1 MLLGYL
7 RFLFGIFFFWFAV
20 FILILLIFGISEY
33 NEYYYD
39 TFDEFCQKLRADLII
54 ILKKTGLIVIPLFLA
69 SIALFI
75 GISLV
80 QV

>member
-7 RFLFGIFFFWFAV
+7 RFLFGIFFFWSAV

-33 NEYYYD
+33 NKYYYD

-54 ILKKTGLIVIPLFLA
+54 ILKKTSLIVIPLFLA